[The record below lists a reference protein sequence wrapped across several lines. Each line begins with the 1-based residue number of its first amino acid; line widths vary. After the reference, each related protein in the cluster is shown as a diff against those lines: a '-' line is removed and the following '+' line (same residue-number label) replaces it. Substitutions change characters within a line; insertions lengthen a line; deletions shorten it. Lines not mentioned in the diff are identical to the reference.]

1 MRRGRLATLAILDE
15 AVERVF
21 RELPGW
27 AGLAGLATLPLRFLE
42 VHFLNR
48 ALELGSHA
56 GEHGRYLTSL
66 SWLITLALPLAF
78 WGRAV
83 LAHAV
88 TLTLS
93 GERRLGRRPFQ
104 LRPAALA
111 AGFYAYLAAQVLVL
125 AFSFTVAGSALA
137 LILAGLA
144 VATVPLQERVGPWAP
159 LGTAFGNVRPLRVHV
174 GLFLLAAV
182 AFGVAFVNLA
192 ALFDVGLWAAQALPG
207 LDLTRW
213 EALLS
218 LHNRHFRLL
227 LAAGAA
233 LAVEPFWIAAL
244 AVTVH
249 RKRAQQS
256 GEDLRAWF
264 EELVAERAA

>member
-1 MRRGRLATLAILDE
+1 LRRGRLATLAVLDE
-15 AVERVF
+15 AVERVC

-27 AGLAGLATLPLRFLE
+27 AGLAALATLPLRFLE

-48 ALELGSHA
+48 AAELGSHA
-56 GEHGRYLTSL
+56 GEYGRYLTSL

-88 TLTLS
+88 TLALS
-93 GERRLGRRPFQ
+93 GERQLGRRPLR

-111 AGFYAYLAAQVLVL
+111 AGFYAHLAAQVLVL
-125 AFSFTVAGSALA
+125 LFAFTVAGSALA
-137 LILAGLA
+137 LILSGLA

-159 LGTAFGNVRPLRVHV
+159 LSTAFGNARPLRVHV
-174 GLFLLAAV
+174 GLFLLAAL
-182 AFGVAFVNLA
+182 AFGVAFANLA
-192 ALFDVGLWAAQALPG
+192 MFFGAGLWVARALPG

-213 EALLS
+213 DALLS

-227 LAAGAA
+227 VAAGAA

-244 AVTVH
+244 TVAVH
-249 RKRAQQS
+249 RRRARQS

-264 EELVAERAA
+264 EELTAERAG